1 MTCLL
6 PWPYLNRTSPE
17 LSLHGRVGFGRLG
30 HWFCNERI
38 TDINLSEL
46 QKTLDAQGI
55 ELVENQKESVVG
67 RKALADRTKGAPHL
81 VLNGPSEAKRIFM

>member
-1 MTCLL
+1 MYGTVWQKC
-6 PWPYLNRTSPE
+6 
-17 LSLHGRVGFGRLG
+17 VRLTTP
-30 HWFCNERI
+30 

-67 RKALADRTKGAPHL
+67 RKALADRTKGAP
-81 VLNGPSEAKRIFM
+81 